1 MFIENSGVSAVIT
14 QVQCRIILLEDI
26 ASVCCAL
33 TACKLLQA
41 AAMIII
47 VALAGAA
54 VSPLRT
60 VLQHHMCIAFTVI
73 GVHDAL
79 KIGICGI
86 QAQCY
91 CALVFADITD
101 TDITVYLYITIG
113 IGSNNLAILQ
123 LGVYRQ
129 QTAYNIG
136 STASA
141 GFESTATD
149 ISGRYALSIAGI
161 IAASDGNYI
170 AAVTDIHINQTGNL
184 QVGTAGVFP
193 DINAIFYLKLAGME
207 FNCIIPTISIIDSKA
222 GKALTI
228 MVGTLLVGASKIN
241 TVNITGCQTRTSG
254 RKLHALNIVNS
265 QAGRSN
271 MKSMRT
277 DGTGIKNRPL
287 CNRIHVH
294 RYVKTM
300 SLHIN
305 SYRIIAC
312 NIDTT
317 KQRCPK
323 VQILFRCFG
332 LQCDIL
338 IEGVGVCFSIINACI
353 FPIRAHRAA
362 IVVAFRDSLVMHAC
376 SKCIVGT

>member
-26 ASVCCAL
+26 ASVRCAL

-47 VALAGAA
+47 ITLTGAG

-91 CALVFADITD
+91 CALVSADITD

-129 QTAYNIG
+129 QTAYNIS

-141 GFESTATD
+141 GFESAATD
-149 ISGRYALSIAGI
+149 ISSRSSLSITSI
-161 IAASDGNYI
+161 IATSDGNHI
-170 AAVTDIHINQTGNL
+170 AA
-184 QVGTAGVFP
+184 
-193 DINAIFYLKLAGME
+193 
-207 FNCIIPTISIIDSKA
+207 
-222 GKALTI
+222 
-228 MVGTLLVGASKIN
+228 
-241 TVNITGCQTRTSG
+241 IT
-254 RKLHALNIVNS
+254 N
-265 QAGRSN
+265 
-271 MKSMRT
+271 
-277 DGTGIKNRPL
+277 
-287 CNRIHVH
+287 IHV
-294 RYVKTM
+294 
-300 SLHIN
+300 N
-305 SYRIIAC
+305 
-312 NIDTT
+312 
-317 KQRCPK
+317 
-323 VQILFRCFG
+323 
-332 LQCDIL
+332 
-338 IEGVGVCFSIINACI
+338 
-353 FPIRAHRAA
+353 
-362 IVVAFRDSLVMHAC
+362 HA
-376 SKCIVGT
+376 GNF

>member
-1 MFIENSGVSAVIT
+1 MVVPIT
-14 QVQCRIILLEDI
+14 
-26 ASVCCAL
+26 
-33 TACKLLQA
+33 
-41 AAMIII
+41 
-47 VALAGAA
+47 LAGAG

-60 VLQHHMCIAFTVI
+60 VLQYHMCIAFTAI

-79 KIGICGI
+79 EIGICGI

-91 CALVFADITD
+91 CALVSADITD
-101 TDITVYLYITIG
+101 TNITVYLYITIG

-129 QTAYNIG
+129 QTAYNIS

-141 GFESTATD
+141 GFESAATD
-149 ISGRYALSIAGI
+149 ISSRSSLSITSI
-161 IAASDGNYI
+161 IATSDGNHT

-193 DINAIFYLKLAGME
+193 NINAIFYLLLAGME
-207 FNCIIPTISIIDSKA
+207 FNGIIPTISIIDSQA
-222 GKALTI
+222 GKAFAI
-228 MVGTLLVGASKIN
+228 MVAALLVGASKIN
-241 TVNITGCQTRTSG
+241 TGNMTGRQTRTSG

-271 MKSMRT
+271 MQHIRT
-277 DGTGIKNRPL
+277 DSSRIKNCSL

-338 IEGVGVCFSIINACI
+338 IEGIGVISSIINALI
-353 FPIRAHRAA
+353 LPIRAHRSA
-362 IVVAFRDSLVMHAC
+362 IVVTFRNSLVMHAC